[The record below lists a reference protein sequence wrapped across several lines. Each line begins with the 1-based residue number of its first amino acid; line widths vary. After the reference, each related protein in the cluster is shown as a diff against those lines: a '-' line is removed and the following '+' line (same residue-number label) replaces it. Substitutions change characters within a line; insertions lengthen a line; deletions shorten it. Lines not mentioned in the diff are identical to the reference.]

1 MRRLSLLIALVPTF
15 AAAQPA
21 PKTKPLPAK
30 CERPGARD
38 IVGTTKPGLRKLG
51 ELPPA
56 KPIYTVVR
64 QIDGCPTPVS
74 VRQR

>member
-1 MRRLSLLIALVPTF
+1 MRRLSLLIALVPTL

-21 PKTKPLPAK
+21 PKTKPQSAK

-38 IVGTTKPGLRKLG
+38 IAGTTKPGFRKLG

-64 QIDGCPTPVS
+64 QIEGCPIPVS
-74 VRQR
+74 VRQH